1 MEQLSVFLAAALAAM
16 VLLAAV
22 RRVAAMPLRW
32 SQAVLW
38 WCNYLVARVWWRVRI
53 EGQLLLPKDRG
64 AVIVANHRSSIDP
77 SFIETL
83 VPRVVHWMVARE
95 YCESK
100 AFGWFLRICEV
111 IPTNRGGIDTAAT
124 KQAIRL
130 AAQGGLIGIFP
141 EGRINTTAELHLPA
155 RPGAIVVA
163 LNARVPIIPCYIEGS
178 PYRGTVWSPLLT
190 PARVRLVVG
199 PPWDLSEYYGRSD
212 DRGVREFLARELMQR
227 IAALADR
234 TPATKR
240 EDRGIA
246 RSIQRAQHR
255 G

>member
-1 MEQLSVFLAAALAAM
+1 MEHLSVVLAAIVAAAVSLAAA
-16 VLLAAV
+16 
-22 RRVAAMPLRW
+22 RHVAATPLRW
-32 SQAVLW
+32 AQAVLW
-38 WCNYLVARVWWRVRI
+38 WFNYLVARVWWRVRVD
-53 EGQLLLPKDRG
+53 GQLILPKDRG

-77 SFIETL
+77 SFIEIL

-141 EGRINTTAELHLPA
+141 EGRINTTNELLLPF
-155 RPGAIVVA
+155 RSGAIVVA
-163 LNARVPIIPCYIEGS
+163 LNAGVPIIPCYIEGS
-178 PYRGTVWSPLLT
+178 PYRGTVWSPLVT

-212 DRGVREFLARELMQR
+212 DRDVRQLLAGELARR
-227 IAALADR
+227 IASLAGR
-234 TPATKR
+234 NNSAT
-240 EDRGIA
+240 E
-246 RSIQRAQHR
+246 
-255 G
+255 

>member
-1 MEQLSVFLAAALAAM
+1 MEHVAVCLAAVLAATI
-16 VLLAAV
+16 VLAAV
-22 RRVAAMPLRW
+22 RRVAALPLRW

-38 WCNYLVARVWWRVRI
+38 WFNYLVARIWWRVRI
-53 EGQLLLPKDRG
+53 DGRLVLPKDRG
-64 AVIVANHRSSIDP
+64 AVIAANHRSSIDP

-83 VPRVVHWMVARE
+83 IPRVVHWMVARE

-141 EGRINTTAELHLPA
+141 EGRINTTAELLLPP

-199 PPWDLSEYYGRSD
+199 QPWDLSEYYGQSD
-212 DRGVREFLARELMQR
+212 DRSVRELLARELMER
-227 IAALADR
+227 IAALAAR
-234 TPATKR
+234 PA
-240 EDRGIA
+240 A
-246 RSIQRAQHR
+246 R
-255 G
+255 

>member
-1 MEQLSVFLAAALAAM
+1 MEHLSVCLAAILAAT
-16 VLLAAV
+16 VLLAAA
-22 RRVAAMPLRW
+22 RCVAAMPLRW

-38 WCNYLVARVWWRVRI
+38 WFNFLIARVLWRVRF
-53 EGQLLLPKDRG
+53 EGRLKLPENCG

-130 AAQGGLIGIFP
+130 AAHGGLIGIFP
-141 EGRINTTAELHLPA
+141 EGRINTTAALLLPG

-163 LNARVPIIPCYIEGS
+163 LNARVPIVPFYIEGS
-178 PYRGTVWSPLLT
+178 PYGGTPWSPLLM
-190 PARVRLVVG
+190 PARVRVVIG
-199 PPWDLSEYYGRSD
+199 DPWDLSEFYGRSD
-212 DRGVREFLARELMQR
+212 DRNVREHLTGELMRR
-227 IAALADR
+227 IAALAGESDFQ
-234 TPATKR
+234 P
-240 EDRGIA
+240 EIA
-246 RSIQRAQHR
+246 RSARQ
-255 G
+255 